1 MGIQVLMWIRE
12 GRGIGNGGRRGSIV
26 GRYLITVGGTGEV
39 GNAFYGFPEGE
50 GSVRGER
57 DIRTL
62 AGKTNGTEGGCK
74 VKAKNCR
81 STAGQET
88 TRHPLSLPARLIVLT
103 KDRAGRAGE
112 RSGRRHTVKK
122 EICPC
127 RQERRKSPP
136 KTARKKEEISSIRL

>member
-26 GRYLITVGGTGEV
+26 GRYLITVGGAGEV

-62 AGKTNGTEGGCK
+62 AGKTNGTEG
-74 VKAKNCR
+74 AK
-81 STAGQET
+81 
-88 TRHPLSLPARLIVLT
+88 
-103 KDRAGRAGE
+103 
-112 RSGRRHTVKK
+112 
-122 EICPC
+122 
-127 RQERRKSPP
+127 
-136 KTARKKEEISSIRL
+136 